1 MEDKKSFA
9 ITVLTAI
16 KKNGGNLS
24 FNELEKLTGL
34 SFVELSTVIGL
45 LLKES
50 LLLIHPN
57 PAKVLQSP
65 YKPNKEYLCG
75 RFFRLLYQHH
85 VQERSVTFYAS
96 ELCVTPKYLSSVVK
110 DFSGK
115 TPYTWIKEATIK
127 EMEHRLCHTQ
137 SSIKQIAY
145 EMNFPNCSFFG
156 KFFKA
161 EKGMSPALY
170 RKTYTRAGAV
180 ETPHCQT
187 LSV

>member
-9 ITVLTAI
+9 IAVLTAI

-50 LLLIHPN
+50 QLLIHPN

-75 RFFRLLYQHH
+75 RFFRLLYQYH
-85 VQERSVTFYAS
+85 VQERSVTF
-96 ELCVTPKYLSSVVK
+96 
-110 DFSGK
+110 
-115 TPYTWIKEATIK
+115 
-127 EMEHRLCHTQ
+127 
-137 SSIKQIAY
+137 
-145 EMNFPNCSFFG
+145 
-156 KFFKA
+156 
-161 EKGMSPALY
+161 
-170 RKTYTRAGAV
+170 
-180 ETPHCQT
+180 
-187 LSV
+187 